1 MTRSNRSFAR
11 TFAVARR
18 LMLCVA
24 LLLAVLGFVR
34 EAEAQ
39 TIQVNFQPK
48 GVAVPSGYLRDSGDV
63 YGNRGNG
70 NSYGWSSS
78 HTSRTYYYEPFAWT
92 PNPYWSNIFMLAG
105 AGTSWEIAVPNANY
119 EVHIAAGGWQSAN
132 VRQKITAEGVL
143 IVDAVGTDYGPWVGG
158 TNTVTVSDGK
168 LTVNNGAGAANNSIC
183 LIRITRL

>member
-1 MTRSNRSFAR
+1 MTKDNRPFVSIFAPG
-11 TFAVARR
+11 RR
-18 LMLCVA
+18 LVLSLA
-24 LLLAVLGFVR
+24 LLLAVLGFAR
-34 EAEAQ
+34 EAQAQ
-39 TIQVNFQPK
+39 TIQINFQPRS
-48 GVAVPSGYLRDSGDV
+48 VAVPSGYLRDSGDV

-70 NSYGWSSS
+70 YSYGWNRS

-105 AGTSWEIAVPNANY
+105 TGTSWEIALPNANY

-132 VRQKITAEGVL
+132 VLQRITAEGVV

-158 TNTVTVSDGK
+158 TQTVSVSDGK
-168 LTVNNGAGAANNSIC
+168 LTVKNGAGASNNSIC